1 MQTLFMPTKSASNI
15 KWFSDEYLKSQFEA
29 VLQKYWVL
37 CILGPFLRVFWLHP
51 LPPLRHTLPTAPKD
65 SPSGTEFLIQ
75 FWIYNFKLFWSKLD
89 FFWGF
94 SGSRVLGG
102 LGWEKH
108 KINIFLGLAGPIFMK
123 LQCCSILG
131 CCTWCWEIFFLWDSG
146 PSQAPETYFSRSLLV
161 TIWVIFQLQL
171 GYIHQTMMTTDLTIS
186 KTWWEFQVNSV
197 NRTKVTSNFMI

>member
-51 LPPLRHTLPTAPKD
+51 LPPLRQTLPTAPKD

-89 FFWGF
+89 FFEDFQDQEFWEAWG
-94 SGSRVLGG
+94 
-102 LGWEKH
+102 EKNT
-108 KINIFLGLAGPIFMK
+108 K
-123 LQCCSILG
+123 S
-131 CCTWCWEIFFLWDSG
+131 TFF
-146 PSQAPETYFSRSLLV
+146 
-161 TIWVIFQLQL
+161 
-171 GYIHQTMMTTDLTIS
+171 
-186 KTWWEFQVNSV
+186 
-197 NRTKVTSNFMI
+197 